1 MRKYSIKRENPA
13 KGDGYL
19 VYMDGHEYGRF
30 SSVKDALAWCGKF
43 ESVFDH
49 NQALYYD
56 HETNE
61 ILSGAEILKIWN
73 DLPDYAQDEYDGK
86 FGAYLSAC
94 LDCNGG
100 CLSKI

>member
-1 MRKYSIKRENPA
+1 MNDI
-13 KGDGYL
+13 
-19 VYMDGHEYGRF
+19 
-30 SSVKDALAWCGKF
+30 
-43 ESVFDH
+43 
-49 NQALYYD
+49 
-56 HETNE
+56 
-61 ILSGAEILKIWN
+61 ISGAEILKIWN